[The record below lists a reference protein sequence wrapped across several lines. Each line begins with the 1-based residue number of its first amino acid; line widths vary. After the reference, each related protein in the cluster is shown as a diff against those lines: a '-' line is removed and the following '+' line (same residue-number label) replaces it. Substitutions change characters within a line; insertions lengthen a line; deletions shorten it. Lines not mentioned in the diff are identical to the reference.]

1 MLIKKF
7 LKYGGNNN
15 RRDILVSRVQ
25 AISGDNRVTQ
35 MAGELYDLLVL
46 TTYLDDIVYQHVVN
60 KKPYAD
66 VMEEYDMSRNA
77 LKVRIYRE
85 DQRVQRDLAIHKDKA
100 KDKAKDTTK
109 DTTKD
114 ITKDIVDY
122 INKKEYNKDT
132 TTSLIQI
139 IRGLAE
145 LAEERHFE
153 GDLIGKLNVKLDS
166 YRYNKELDMDDL
178 QFVEMI
184 NRLGAL
190 SRHYSEYILSQLP
203 EDFVGHIKY
212 LLGSDEKYLSKID
225 LERRRVIE
233 QAWWL
238 NEDD

>member
-7 LKYGGNNN
+7 LKYGGNSN

-25 AISGDNRVTQ
+25 AMSGDNRVTQ

-60 KKPYAD
+60 KKTYAD
-66 VMEEYDMSRNA
+66 VMEEYGMSRNA

-85 DQRVQRDLAIHKDKA
+85 DKRVQRDLALHI
-100 KDKAKDTTK
+100 
-109 DTTKD
+109 D
-114 ITKDIVDY
+114 IAEDIVDY

-145 LAEERHFE
+145 LEEERHFE
-153 GDLIGKLNVKLDS
+153 GDLIGKLNVKLDR

-212 LLGSDEKYLSKID
+212 LLGSDEKYLSKTD